1 MCNLWGYHQTMG
13 LGYYEYFQFCEDIGA
28 EPLPVVA
35 AGVCCQNSSIG
46 GAGQMGIPMEEMP
59 EYIKSVLNLIE
70 WANGDPSESPWAKMR
85 AEAGHPKPFNL
96 KYLGVGNEDLI
107 TPVFEERFTMIFKAI
122 KEKYPEIQVV
132 GTSGPFS
139 EGPDYVEGWKIA
151 SKLGIPL
158 VDEHYYQPAG
168 WFLNNHDYYDRY
180 DRSKPKVYLGEYA
193 THIPGKG
200 NNIETAL
207 LEAYHLIGCE
217 RNGDIVSM
225 TSYAPLLAKDR
236 RTRWRPDLIYFNNT
250 EVKPGTSYYTQL
262 LFGQNS
268 GNEYIPSVLTLSDN
282 RDDVRKR
289 IGISVVK
296 DSLSQ
301 DFILKIV
308 NLLPVK
314 VQASIDLAPLG
325 ISGKQ
330 DATKTVLSGMP
341 NDWKARPETSSIAI
355 EPQYRDEL
363 PAYSLTIVRL
373 KSKS

>member
-1 MCNLWGYHQTMG
+1 MRLRYHGTM
-13 LGYYEYFQFCEDIGA
+13 EVVPMINR
-28 EPLPVVA
+28 PLYVDKIMAYTDTPFVKVLT
-35 AGVCCQNSSIG
+35 GVRRCGKSTILKMIMEKLQ
-46 GAGQMGIPMEEMP
+46 QEHGIP
-59 EYIKSVLNLIE
+59 
-70 WANGDPSESPWAKMR
+70 SERIVSMRFDSMDYEDMTAKDM
-85 AEAGHPKPFNL
+85 
-96 KYLGVGNEDLI
+96 
-107 TPVFEERFTMIFKAI
+107 FKAI

-139 EGPDYVEGWKIA
+139 EGPDYVEGWKVA
-151 SKLGIPL
+151 SKLGVPL

-236 RTRWRPDLIYFNNT
+236 RTRWRPDLIYFNNM

-301 DFILKIV
+301 DLILKIV

-314 VQASIDLAPLG
+314 VQANIDLAALG
-325 ISGKQ
+325 ITGKQ

-341 NDWKARPETSSIAI
+341 DDWKARPETSPVAI
-355 EPQYRDEL
+355 GPQYRDEL
-363 PAYSLTIVRL
+363 PAYSLTVVKL
-373 KSKS
+373 KSKP